1 MSAQDDEDYYRG
13 RALEERIAAEDA
25 AQANVAQIHQEL
37 ARLYDALADHPE
49 LRPARTPNKP
59 GLTNLQH

>member
-1 MSAQDDEDYYRG
+1 MSSQSSNDEDYYRG

-25 AQANVAQIHQEL
+25 AQANVAQIHEEL

-49 LRPARTPNKP
+49 LRPVRKVA
-59 GLTNLQH
+59 

>member
-1 MSAQDDEDYYRG
+1 MSSQSSYDEDYYRG

-25 AQANVAQIHQEL
+25 AQANVAQIHEEL

-49 LRPARTPNKP
+49 LRPARKVA
-59 GLTNLQH
+59 